1 MTEAPRRISIL
12 IVDDEASIRRL
23 LTAALEDEG
32 YGVRIA
38 GDGESALLATR
49 DVLPDLVILDL
60 GLPRLTGEAYLR
72 QVRTDGL
79 DLPVLVV
86 SARLDGAAVANA
98 AGATAYLSKPFD
110 LWALLDKVAE
120 LTGGTFAP
128 GC

>member
-32 YGVRIA
+32 YAVRIA
-38 GDGESALLATR
+38 ADGESALAFTR

-60 GLPRLTGEAYLR
+60 GLPRLTGEGYLR
-72 QVRTDGL
+72 QVRTEGL